1 MEKGKSNRNSSIKNL
16 IVKACKS
23 LYGGK
28 EEELERKEKRLIGV
42 LKRREEHVLIYA
54 LYRIAD
60 ILLPEEPDELGV
72 KDASGSRE
80 GWKALEELVRRGMA
94 VQVGNRKARLLEG
107 EYERCRK
114 EALASLGEEGL
125 EELDL
130 AIEDFIET

>member
-1 MEKGKSNRNSSIKNL
+1 MERGKSNSNPSIKGL
-16 IVKACKS
+16 ITKICNS

-28 EEELERKEKRLIGV
+28 KEELERKEKKLMNL
-42 LKRREEHVLIYA
+42 LKGKEERVLIYT
-54 LYRIAD
+54 LYRLAD
-60 ILLPEEPDELGV
+60 ILLPEEPDEFGV

-80 GWKALEELVRRGMA
+80 GWRALEELVKRRMA

-107 EYERCRK
+107 EYERCRE